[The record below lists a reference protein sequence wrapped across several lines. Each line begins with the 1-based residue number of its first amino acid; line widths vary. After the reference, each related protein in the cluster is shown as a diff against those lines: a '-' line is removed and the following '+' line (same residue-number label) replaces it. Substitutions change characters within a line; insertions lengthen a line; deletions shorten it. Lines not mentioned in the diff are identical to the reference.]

1 MSALIEITR
10 DDLVRA
16 LNAAQERFQQA
27 DAALKS
33 FRFSY
38 PAQAEQFEEW
48 KRLRDHWDQ
57 CDEEVQSARENL
69 RDFDHGRLA
78 VSE

>member
-1 MSALIEITR
+1 MEITR
-10 DDLVRA
+10 DELVRT

-38 PAQAEQFEEW
+38 PARAEEFEEW
-48 KRLRDHWDQ
+48 KSLRDLWDQ
-57 CDEEVQSARENL
+57 CDQDLQAAHENL

-78 VSE
+78 VSG

>member
-1 MSALIEITR
+1 M
-10 DDLVRA
+10 VRA
-16 LNAAQERFQQA
+16 LNAAAEKFERA

-48 KRLRDHWDQ
+48 KRVRDSWDQ
-57 CDEEVQSARENL
+57 CDQELQSARENL
-69 RDFDHGRLA
+69 RDFDRGRLTDA
-78 VSE
+78 G

>member
-1 MSALIEITR
+1 VSALIEITR

-27 DAALKS
+27 DASLKS

-38 PAQAEQFEEW
+38 PARAEQFEEW
-48 KRLRDHWDQ
+48 KRMRDLWDQ

-69 RDFDHGRLA
+69 RDFDRGRF
-78 VSE
+78 SE